1 MRFLLDT
8 NIMSDLVRHP
18 CGRIADRIERVG
30 EQQICTSIIVAAEL
44 HYGATKKVSERLMRQ
59 LEVVLSAVDVLALE
73 APTDTVYGELR
84 IARFGISRAAVEEDP
99 QLSERDDPHIAAI
112 AWPNLGPRSLRRDSA
127 PAHPNPSSV
136 PAYASVLRGPRR
148 SRR

>member
-18 CGRIADRIERVG
+18 RGRIADRIESVG

-44 HYGATKKVSERLMRQ
+44 RYGAAKKASEGLMRQ

-73 APTDTVYGELR
+73 APTDSVYGELR
-84 IARFGISRAAVEEDP
+84 ARLEQTGSPIGANDLLIASHALALGLTVVTDN
-99 QLSERDDPHIAAI
+99 ERDFARIDD
-112 AWPNLGPRSLRRDSA
+112 LRVENWLR
-127 PAHPNPSSV
+127 PAG
-136 PAYASVLRGPRR
+136 R
-148 SRR
+148 

>member
-18 CGRIADRIERVG
+18 RGRIADRIESVG

-44 HYGATKKVSERLMRQ
+44 RYGAAKKASERLMRQ

-84 IARFGISRAAVEEDP
+84 ARLEQTGSPIGANDLLIASASGCGACPRSTLVDSPTELWKRKGIKMGMTTQMRAADK
-99 QLSERDDPHIAAI
+99 
-112 AWPNLGPRSLRRDSA
+112 A
-127 PAHPNPSSV
+127 P
-136 PAYASVLRGPRR
+136 
-148 SRR
+148 